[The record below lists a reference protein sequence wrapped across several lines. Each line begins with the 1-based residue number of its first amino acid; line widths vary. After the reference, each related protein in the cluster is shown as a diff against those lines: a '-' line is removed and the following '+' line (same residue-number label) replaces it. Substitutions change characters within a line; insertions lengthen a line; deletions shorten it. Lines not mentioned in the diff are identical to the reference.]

1 MCGGKRSGGGAVKE
15 SREGE
20 MGTKRGKVAKICLI
34 IKNCWP
40 VDGNKK
46 SKQRGKFAQ
55 MSLTFQI
62 LLAIF

>member
-1 MCGGKRSGGGAVKE
+1 
-15 SREGE
+15 
-20 MGTKRGKVAKICLI
+20 MGTKWGKVAKICPF